1 MPLFLAA
8 GTVGDAAPTEV
19 VDAAAAAGFVGV
31 GLRLDPTAVGDR
43 ALAAIRS
50 RLDAT
55 GMALL
60 DVEVVRLN
68 TAHPAGSHRR
78 LVEVAA
84 ELGARWLLTVSELD
98 DRRQAADELTELCET
113 AHPYGLGV
121 ALEFM
126 PFTEVR
132 TLGHALELLAAVD
145 RPNLGVLVDALHLHR
160 GGGDPSQLAT
170 IPNGRL
176 AYAQLCDAPGHAPAP
191 DALAEEARHA
201 RLMPGDGGLDLGG
214 FVAALPAGVPVS
226 VEVQSDELAAR
237 LDPVGRARLALRTA
251 ARFAG

>member
-19 VDAAAAAGFVGV
+19 VDAAVAAGFAGV

-43 ALAAIRS
+43 AIAAIRS

-55 GMALL
+55 GMRLL

-68 TAHPAGSHRR
+68 AAHPAGSYRR
-78 LVEVAA
+78 LVEIAA
-84 ELGARWLLTVSELD
+84 ELGARWVLTVSELD
-98 DRRQAADELTELCET
+98 NRGQATDQLTELCEA
-113 AHPYGLGV
+113 AHPCGLGV

-132 TLGHALELLAAVD
+132 TLGQALELLAAVG

-160 GGGDPSQLAT
+160 SGGDRSQLAT

-176 AYAQLCDAPGHAPAP
+176 AYAQLCDAPNRAPAP
-191 DALAEEARHA
+191 GALAEEARHA
-201 RLMPGDGGLDLGG
+201 RLMPGDGELDLVG

-226 VEVQSDELAAR
+226 VEVQSDELTAR
-237 LDPVGRARLALRTA
+237 LDPVGRARLAARTG
-251 ARFAG
+251 ARFVD